1 MNLKIKKAGI
11 IVSIIIVIIILVD
24 LLFNFSGVLNE
35 RFQTRTP
42 VNTTGTL
49 DNATG
54 TLDNATG
61 TLDNATGTPVN
72 TTGTPENAEKQ
83 QEQEL
88 KDRINRAKASNVNNT
103 DDKEIKS
110 IESEYSSER
119 FNVISVDGTNT
130 TINIKTSSFNS
141 LAMAMTED
149 INENSLV
156 RSATSLRSSSQQ
168 FTLVKINNF
177 EEVEKF
183 MKELNIGTY
192 FPAPVEFPYYY
203 ILAPGTKDKV
213 LHVGDDDLSL
223 QKASNRTNQI
233 FHVHNTP
240 YLGLDNKPND
250 QIDIK
255 IKLDQE
261 SINTII
267 DRLGF
272 ADNNINNTAADFEM
286 DLDKDCNLDNWIPRD
301 AVNSMCPLCDPDL
314 ID

>member
-35 RFQTRTP
+35 RFQA
-42 VNTTGTL
+42 GGGEG
-49 DNATG
+49 ATE
-54 TLDNATG
+54 T
-61 TLDNATGTPVN
+61 
-72 TTGTPENAEKQ
+72 EQNAEKQ
-83 QEQEL
+83 EQKE
-88 KDRINRAKASNVNNT
+88 RHNRAKASSNNDVNNNT

-119 FNVISVDGTNT
+119 FNVLSVDGTIPTT

-141 LAMAMTED
+141 LSFDDNGGLT
-149 INENSLV
+149 
-156 RSATSLRSSSQQ
+156 RSATTLGDQKQQ

-183 MKELNIGTY
+183 MIDRNIETY

-203 ILAPGTKDKV
+203 ILAPGTEDKV
-213 LHVGDDDLSL
+213 LNVGDEDLSL
-223 QKASNRTNQI
+223 RKPNNRNNQI

-267 DRLGF
+267 DKLGF
-272 ADNNINNTAADFEM
+272 ADINNTASDFDT